1 MKLPND
7 DIILELLPEFLDSC
21 LHDIEYVL
29 PQLIIEINGADLR
42 RFGHTLKGSAA
53 QFGFEELRDMGIK
66 MMSFAELNDFDNAED
81 FAKAIVQHLLEIKQF
96 IESQNLSS

>member
-7 DIILELLPEFLDSC
+7 DIILELLPEFLDSW
-21 LHDIEYVL
+21 LHDMQYVL
-29 PQLIIEINGADLR
+29 PQLISEKNGADLR

-66 MMSFAELNDFDNAED
+66 MMSYAELNDFDSAED
-81 FAKAIVQHLLEIKQF
+81 FARSIVQHLLEIKQF